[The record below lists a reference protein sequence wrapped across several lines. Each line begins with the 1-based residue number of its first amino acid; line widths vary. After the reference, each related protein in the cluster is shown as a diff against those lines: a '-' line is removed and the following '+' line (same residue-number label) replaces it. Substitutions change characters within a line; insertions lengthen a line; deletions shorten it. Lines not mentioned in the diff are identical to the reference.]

1 MELWWIT
8 PTEGQRPKTTRE
20 QTPVHLEHLPAWKQL
35 IMESRQLQTA
45 SVLLIAESKRQRA
58 ALKQQVAVSR
68 QQQIALFDRWFSF
81 IIMRE

>member
-1 MELWWIT
+1 MELLWIT
-8 PTEGQRPKTTRE
+8 PTDGERPTLE
-20 QTPVHLEHLPAWKQL
+20 QTPVHMELLPAWKQL